1 MRKLIPSLIAL
12 VFVLNA
18 CASFGPSLPYTQG
31 QSFYSESFTKM
42 QAQAAGKAGEVKN
55 LGTFVMNA
63 GGCSNY
69 EQTMTDRKLII
80 PAVQRKLKEMGA
92 NVADA
97 VVAREAWYNI
107 PSWLLILPPVLGC
120 SFWEISGQALLIE
133 QPSMG
138 ELPTMAQHRFG
149 DVWVFFEYSTR

>member
-1 MRKLIPSLIAL
+1 MRRLIPSLILFA
-12 VFVLNA
+12 FVLNA

-31 QSFYSESFTKM
+31 QSFYSESFAKL

-69 EQTMTDRKLII
+69 EQAMTDRKLII
-80 PAVQRKLKEMGA
+80 PAVQRKLTEMGA

-97 VVAREAWYNI
+97 VVAREAWYDL
-107 PSWLLILPPVLGC
+107 PLWLLILPPALGC
-120 SFWEISGQALLIE
+120 SFWEISGQALLVE

-138 ELPTMAQHRFG
+138 ALPAMAQHRFG
-149 DVWVFFEYSTR
+149 DVWVFFKHSHR